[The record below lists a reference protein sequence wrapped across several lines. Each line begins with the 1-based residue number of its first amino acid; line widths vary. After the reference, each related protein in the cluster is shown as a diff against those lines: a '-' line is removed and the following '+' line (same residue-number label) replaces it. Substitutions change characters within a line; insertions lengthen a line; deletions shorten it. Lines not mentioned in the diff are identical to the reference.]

1 MVVNNNS
8 VNTDQNKP
16 KEPSLWF
23 VVAIFLCVKCCE
35 RARYVKTP
43 SKGRFFDGVFGGVF
57 LRVVGGL
64 FGGGFGGASYHV
76 GVGDGGVGFFHLGF
90 ERAEAVRDGDA
101 VIAVVEA

>member
-1 MVVNNNS
+1 MEKHHQRGGS
-8 VNTDQNKP
+8 
-16 KEPSLWF
+16 
-23 VVAIFLCVKCCE
+23 
-35 RARYVKTP
+35 
-43 SKGRFFDGVFGGVF
+43 FDGVFGGVF

-64 FGGGFGGASYHV
+64 FGGGFGGAAYHV